1 VARGQDRV
9 DTRERVEAI
18 ELDVGLV
25 WQALHR
31 RLDRAILKVLRE
43 KDAIAP
49 ETDSLQLTPS
59 ARVLGEGAAEA
70 PVDVHRV
77 EKLRQAIADG
87 SYRVD
92 ADRIA
97 GKLIDIER
105 TSRKD

>member
-1 VARGQDRV
+1 MSSKINSLPPISSSPDVPAVAARKAD
-9 DTRERVEAI
+9 AP
-18 ELDVGLV
+18 
-25 WQALHR
+25 
-31 RLDRAILKVLRE
+31 K

-97 GKLIDIER
+97 GKLLDIER
-105 TSRKD
+105 AAQKD